1 VVLVAPLD
9 VRGLRLH
16 NELCHLVWPRAL
28 HYLTALPADP
38 RAVAERMAR
47 EVWLLDSGS
56 SRGAGWEAFAERV
69 AEDGDLVL
77 WRVRREGAR

>member
-1 VVLVAPLD
+1 
-9 VRGLRLH
+9 
-16 NELCHLVWPRAL
+16 
-28 HYLTALPADP
+28 
-38 RAVAERMAR
+38 MAR

-77 WRVRREGAR
+77 WRVRPEGAR